1 MRLDKNNL
9 IDILILS
16 SRVLLS
22 WTLLNYGYGKI
33 SGNQFGVSQQEL
45 SLPLKEVGLY
55 RLSWFLFDHQPFKFF
70 IGISQI
76 ISGLLILY
84 NRTLIIGIFISIPI
98 FLNILVIDI
107 TYIQQSSFV
116 WRLSWY
122 LFLDTLI
129 LWYYRDKIFLMLKNI
144 TNGITLKY
152 KYPIWILLII
162 PILSIGLDFFIFL
175 LKYFVDK
182 LLSF

>member
-1 MRLDKNNL
+1 MKLDKNK
-9 IDILILS
+9 IFDILILS

-22 WTLLNYGYGKI
+22 WTLLYYGYGKI
-33 SGNQFGVSQQEL
+33 SGIQFGISQKEML
-45 SLPLKEVGLY
+45 LPLKDVGLF

-98 FLNILVIDI
+98 FLNILIIDI
-107 TYIQQSSFV
+107 TFIQQSGFV

-122 LFLDTLI
+122 LFLNTLV
-129 LWYYRDKIFLMLKNI
+129 LWYYRERIFLMLKNI

-152 KYPIWILLII
+152 KYPIWVLLFI
-162 PILSIGLDFFIFL
+162 PILSFGLDFFIFL
-175 LKYFVDK
+175 VKYIVEK
-182 LLSF
+182 LF

>member
-1 MRLDKNNL
+1 MRLDKDNL

-16 SRVLLS
+16 TRVLIS

-33 SGNQFGVSQQEL
+33 FGTQFGISQQEL
-45 SLPLKEVGLY
+45 SLPVKDIGLF
-55 RLSWFLFDHQPFKFF
+55 RLSWFLFNQQPFKFF

-129 LWYYRDKIFLMLKNI
+129 LWYYRDKIFLMLKTI

-152 KYPIWILLII
+152 KYPIWVFLSI

-175 LKYFVDK
+175 IKYLVDK
-182 LLSF
+182 LLGF

>member
-1 MRLDKNNL
+1 MKLDKNK
-9 IDILILS
+9 IFDILILS

-22 WTLLNYGYGKI
+22 WTLLYYGYGKI
-33 SGNQFGVSQQEL
+33 SGIQFGISQKEML
-45 SLPLKEVGLY
+45 LPLKDVGLF
-55 RLSWFLFDHQPFKFF
+55 RLSWFLFDHQPYKIF

-98 FLNILVIDI
+98 FLNILVFDI
-107 TYIQQSSFV
+107 TFIQQSGFV

-122 LFLDTLI
+122 LFLDTMV
-129 LWYYRDKIFLMLKNI
+129 LWYYRERIFLMLKNI

-152 KYPIWILLII
+152 KYPVWVFLFI
-162 PILSIGLDFFIFL
+162 PILSFGLDFFIFL
-175 LKYFVDK
+175 VKYVVDK
-182 LLSF
+182 LF

>member
-1 MRLDKNNL
+1 MRLDKDNL

-33 SGNQFGVSQQEL
+33 SGIQFGISQKEML
-45 SLPLKEVGLY
+45 LPLKDVGLF
-55 RLSWFLFDHQPFKFF
+55 RLSWFLFDHEPFKSF

-98 FLNILVIDI
+98 FLNILIIDI
-107 TYIQQSSFV
+107 TFIQQSGFV

-129 LWYYRDKIFLMLKNI
+129 LWYYRDKIFLMLKTI

-152 KYPIWILLII
+152 KYPIWVFLSI

-175 LKYFVDK
+175 IKYLVDK
-182 LLSF
+182 LLGF